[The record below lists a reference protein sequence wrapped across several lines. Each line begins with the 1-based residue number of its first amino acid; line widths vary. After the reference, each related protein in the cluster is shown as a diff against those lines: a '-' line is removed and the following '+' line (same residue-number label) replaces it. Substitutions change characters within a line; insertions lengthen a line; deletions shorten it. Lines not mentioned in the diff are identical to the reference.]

1 LDLGNE
7 AYDDQVSTTP
17 LRRARS
23 PGPRTL
29 WLTGRALRLHVTLII
44 VACGCL
50 AAGGFELSRA
60 LSGNVFS
67 WVYVFEWP
75 LFASLSVVSWWR
87 LLHEHD
93 PAEPA
98 SALEP
103 PRTAGVR
110 PAPALAGNAFE
121 GEQLRAWQDY
131 LARLHAERRPGI
143 PSPARRSG

>member
-1 LDLGNE
+1 MDLGHE

-23 PGPRTL
+23 PEPRSL

-75 LFASLSVVSWWR
+75 LFASLSVVTWWR

-103 PRTAGVR
+103 PQTAGVR

-121 GEQLRAWQDY
+121 DEQLRAWQDY